1 MLSSSLKFS
10 IEPMKSIFVY
20 GSLLNPTSAAQALM
34 RPVDSAQLYDAK
46 LIDYR
51 LDWTSVH
58 PVFAEQQGRIVD
70 AAFLN
75 VHPSVGAHVLG
86 QLMQVS
92 EEEFTRLS
100 LREKGYTAK
109 EVTCLNGSGSPE
121 LAWTFVDERPLPTA
135 ELVVLTAYI
144 DKIKQGAAY
153 VGPSFY
159 EEYVA
164 SLPHPSLPLI
174 QGPYIFVDETQKKY
188 T

>member
-1 MLSSSLKFS
+1 
-10 IEPMKSIFVY
+10 MKSIFVY
-20 GSLLNPTSAAQALM
+20 GSLLNPKSAAQALM
-34 RPVDSAQLYDAK
+34 RPVDSAQLCNAK

-58 PVFAEQQGRIVD
+58 AVFAEQLGRIVN

-75 VHPSVGAHVLG
+75 VQRSVGAHVLG

-92 EEEFTRLS
+92 EDEFIRLC
-100 LREKGYTAK
+100 LREKGYTAT
-109 EVTCLNGSGSPE
+109 EVTCLNRSGTPE
-121 LAWTFVDERPLPTA
+121 LAWTFVDERSLPSA
-135 ELVVLTAYI
+135 EVVVLTAYI

-159 EEYVA
+159 DEYVS
-164 SLPHPSLPLI
+164 SLPQPLPPLI
-174 QGPYIFVDETQKKY
+174 PGAYSFVDETQKKY